1 MESEYVTN
9 PTTGRPIK
17 VGGRVWK
24 SLKRHGLVESTY
36 NTDDAESAE
45 YTRPDKTKETLE
57 DVIDR
62 MLAGEEE
69 QEEEDEGDVSY
80 Y

>member
-1 MESEYVTN
+1 MDSEYVTN

-24 SLKRHGLVESTY
+24 SLNRHGLVESTY

-45 YTRPDKTKETLE
+45 CTRHDKTDDLENTL
-57 DVIDR
+57 DD
-62 MLAGEEE
+62 LLND
-69 QEEEDEGDVSY
+69 EEEDEEDVSY